1 MKRSSL
7 QQTGLHSSEVGLL
20 NKSSAQA
27 LCVAKFIIV
36 VDMILVTLWSDLD
49 VQQTGLSRQ
58 RLVC

>member
-27 LCVAKFIIV
+27 LCVIKLIV
-36 VDMILVTLWSDLD
+36 VDMILVTFVTNRIILYYLIS
-49 VQQTGLSRQ
+49 GLGEA
-58 RLVC
+58 